1 MLCAMIIKDYIVV
14 LLCRVSPWLLA
25 VTLVG
30 LTQASHDLL
39 KEEGVASR
47 LLSLSGDYQGI
58 IDKLQSKKYVVNYRG
73 VLVVYFN

>member
-1 MLCAMIIKDYIVV
+1 MCNGVHVVCKDYIAVYYI
-14 LLCRVSPWLLA
+14 CRASPWLLA

-47 LLSLSGDYQGI
+47 LLSLSDDYKGI
-58 IDKLQSKKYVVNYRG
+58 IDKLQSNKYVIDH
-73 VLVVYFN
+73 

>member
-1 MLCAMIIKDYIVV
+1 MCNCVHVCAMIIKYYIAI

-30 LTQASHDLL
+30 LTQVSHDLL

-47 LLSLSGDYQGI
+47 ILSLNGDHQGI

-73 VLVVYFN
+73 Y